1 MHSSCA
7 YWLFFPTPTW
17 VAKQGVRKRKSD
29 LIRIQ
34 RKDKMYRVV
43 WWIKPH
49 IVLATNPRMPMMVKI
64 FFKLHEHQLGHSRA
78 VGGEDDAGKV
88 I

>member
-1 MHSSCA
+1 
-7 YWLFFPTPTW
+7 
-17 VAKQGVRKRKSD
+17 
-29 LIRIQ
+29 
-34 RKDKMYRVV
+34 MYRVV

-78 VGGEDDAGKV
+78 VGGEDDADKV